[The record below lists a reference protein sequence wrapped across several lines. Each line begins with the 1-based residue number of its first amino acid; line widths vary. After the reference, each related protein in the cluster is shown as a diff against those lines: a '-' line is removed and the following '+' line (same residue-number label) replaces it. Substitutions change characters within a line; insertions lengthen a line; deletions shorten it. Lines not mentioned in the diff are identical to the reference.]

1 MGHRRNNRLKF
12 FAEQKNSMLN
22 VECGMSNS
30 DLLTYKLDMLI
41 SKTIVKV
48 VQQLKARLL
57 VKKVSGN

>member
-1 MGHRRNNRLKF
+1 
-12 FAEQKNSMLN
+12 MLN
-22 VECGMSNS
+22 VECGMWNS